1 MEIYPRHALQS
12 AKHAWQPSPA
22 AKATN
27 LECPKTHAGILLAER
42 YNGVVTSLALDATAQ
57 RAYARCAADL
67 RRIFGDRFV
76 ALVAGGPDTSVAF
89 AGSITSNDLDA
100 LSSLAE
106 AWHRDGLATPLVMTP
121 SEFHRS
127 LDTFPAEYQALIDH
141 HVVIDGVSPLA
152 GAAVHD
158 ADLRRACE
166 AQARGHLIHLR
177 QGWINAG
184 AHHHGLADLIAQSA
198 GPLRQLLTNLAR
210 LHDARPADDAALAA
224 FAGQHTGMPEAL
236 VARILALE
244 GAPHHKRALVA
255 EMPAYLNACE
265 QLWAFIDAWRSR

>member
-1 MEIYPRHALQS
+1 MQIDPRDALQTTEHTRQS
-12 AKHAWQPSPA
+12 GPAPKTPDLESPQ
-22 AKATN
+22 
-27 LECPKTHAGILLAER
+27 THAGILLAER

-76 ALVAGGPDTSVAF
+76 ALVAGGPDASAAF
-89 AGSITSNDLDA
+89 ASSITSSDLDA
-100 LSSLAE
+100 MSSLAE
-106 AWHRDGLATPLVMTP
+106 SWHHDGLATPLVMTP

-141 HVVIDGVSPLA
+141 HVVIDGVSPLT

-184 AHHHGLADLIAQSA
+184 AHRHGLADLIAQSA

-210 LHDARPADDAALAA
+210 LHDARPADDTALAA
-224 FAGQHTGMPEAL
+224 FAAQHTGMPEAL

-244 GAPHHKRALVA
+244 GAPHHKRALVS

-265 QLWAFIDAWRSR
+265 QLWGFIDAWRAR